1 MSFQPGHSFDQVET
15 SFKSTIMASVPKP
28 PFDLP
33 VSASQPR
40 DPLTREALAWLVH
53 LHSGA
58 ETAQDWADFQ
68 DWKAFDDAHARAAG
82 QAEKLWERLGPAL
95 VRERK
100 SGRKTIPV
108 LIVAA
113 VGLAGIAF
121 AAGLFGPPAAF
132 FADYSTSIGEIRSV
146 TLRDGSQ
153 VDLDSGT
160 SFDVDVWHRTITLHA
175 GQIHVAVKPDPERP
189 FTVVAGEGSVRALG
203 TAFAVRRDGDGATIV
218 VTEHA
223 VRVAHAHG
231 HETHSADIAAG
242 EAVSYSRAGLGQPH
256 KADITALTA
265 WRRGELV
272 FDGRP
277 LGDVVAEMDRYRRG
291 RIFILDDAIRRL
303 PVTGN
308 FEIADA
314 DAFFESIQL
323 ALPVSVTSVPGFTL
337 IRRDPAR
344 SLPSQ

>member
-1 MSFQPGHSFDQVET
+1 LVSFQSGRSFYQVEHP
-15 SFKSTIMASVPKP
+15 FKSTSMALPPKA

-33 VSASQPR
+33 ASSQAR

-53 LHSGA
+53 LHSGE

-68 DWKAFDDAHARAAG
+68 DWKAADDVHANAAR
-82 QAEKLWERLGPAL
+82 QAEKLWEQLGPAL
-95 VRERK
+95 VQQRK
-100 SGRKTIPV
+100 SGNKTIPV
-108 LIVAA
+108 LLAGAVA
-113 VGLAGIAF
+113 LAGIAF
-121 AAGLFGPPAAF
+121 AAGLFGPPASF
-132 FADYSTSIGEIRSV
+132 FADYRSGVGEIRSV

-160 SFDVDVWHRTITLHA
+160 SFDVDVGHRTITLHT
-175 GQIHVAVKPDPERP
+175 GQIHVAVKPNPDRP
-189 FTVVAGEGSVRALG
+189 FTVIAGEGSVRALG
-203 TAFAVRRDGDGATIV
+203 TAFAVRRDGDGATVV

-223 VRVAHAHG
+223 VRVTHAHG
-231 HETHSADIAAG
+231 HESRSAEIAAG
-242 EAVSYSRAGLGQPH
+242 EAISYSPGGLGRAR
-256 KADITALTA
+256 KADLATLTA
-265 WRRGELV
+265 WRRGELI

-291 RIFILDDAIRRL
+291 RILILDEAIRRL

-323 ALPVSVTSVPGFTL
+323 ALPVSVTVMPGLTV

-344 SLPSQ
+344 TMPAR